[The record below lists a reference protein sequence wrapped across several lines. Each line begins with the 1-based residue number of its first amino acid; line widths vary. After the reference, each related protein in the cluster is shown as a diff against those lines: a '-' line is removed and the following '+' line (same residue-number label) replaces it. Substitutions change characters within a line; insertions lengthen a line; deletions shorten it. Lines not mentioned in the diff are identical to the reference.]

1 MSDNLCKFVKL
12 RKEITYDGVHWF
24 STDEYKKGA
33 YLEYGC
39 EPFEGKFKAWYSDG
53 TTFTA
58 DCDGSASLATATTKP
73 SGYEYSAMTRAEI
86 GDCVTTIGN
95 SAFANCS
102 SLTSVTI
109 PDSVTKIG
117 TIVAGRIFEG
127 CRNLKYIT
135 IPSSVTSIGLRCFSG
150 CTSLERVTV
159 LPATP
164 PTLGNNAFA
173 DANNCPIYVSSQSVN
188 AYKNASGWRNYA
200 NRIQPLGHV

>member
-24 STDEYKKGA
+24 QTDEYKNGA

-58 DCDGSASLATATTKP
+58 DCDGSTSLATATTNP

-86 GDCVTTIGN
+86 GDCVTSIGN
-95 SAFANCS
+95 SAFRACS
-102 SLTSVTI
+102 GLTSVTI

-117 TIVAGRIFEG
+117 SAVGRVFEG
-127 CRNLKYIT
+127 CINLKYIT
-135 IPSSVTSIGLRCFSG
+135 IPSGVTTIGIWCFRN

-159 LPATP
+159 LPTTP
-164 PTLGNNAFA
+164 PTLRSLVFDNT
-173 DANNCPIYVSSQSVN
+173 NNCPIYVPSQSVN

>member
-24 STDEYKKGA
+24 QTDEYKKGA

-58 DCDGSASLATATTKP
+58 DCDSSTTLATATTNP

-95 SAFANCS
+95 YAFLSCY

-117 TIVAGRIFEG
+117 SIMGRVFYG
-127 CRNLKYIT
+127 CKSLKYIT
-135 IPSSVTSIGLRCFSG
+135 IPSGVTSIGLWCFRS

-159 LPATP
+159 LPTTP
-164 PTLGNNAFA
+164 PTLASLVFDNT
-173 DANNCPIYVSSQSVN
+173 NNCPIYVPSQSVN